1 MINMDMIGRME
12 DSSATVGGVG
22 TSPAFQPLLDSLKS
36 GRAFN
41 LVMSEPGFGPS
52 DHAAFYAEDIP
63 VLFFFTGVHNDYHT
77 PDDTWKQI
85 NLKGTKD
92 LLDLIYDAIY
102 YLLRAENRPVY
113 SEAGPKERR
122 LNTSALKVTMGI
134 MPSYVGSGE
143 GLKIDAISS
152 LSGPAAKAGIKKGD
166 IIKYINNKSI
176 SDIYEY
182 MERLAELEKGMTVPV
197 VIERDGKELSIPV
210 TF

>member
-1 MINMDMIGRME
+1 
-12 DSSATVGGVG
+12 
-22 TSPAFQPLLDSLKS
+22 
-36 GRAFN
+36 
-41 LVMSEPGFGPS
+41 MSEPGFGPS

>member
-1 MINMDMIGRME
+1 MHSIAI
-12 DSSATVGGVG
+12 
-22 TSPAFQPLLDSLKS
+22 L
-36 GRAFN
+36 
-41 LVMSEPGFGPS
+41 GF
-52 DHAAFYAEDIP
+52 FTLI

-134 MPSYVGSGE
+134 MPSYVGTGE
-143 GLKIDAISS
+143 GLKIDA
-152 LSGPAAKAGIKKGD
+152 KKVSQ
-166 IIKYINNKSI
+166 K
-176 SDIYEY
+176 
-182 MERLAELEKGMTVPV
+182 
-197 VIERDGKELSIPV
+197 
-210 TF
+210 